1 MIEDQQNILPKPKHE
16 LRMDMIALLQ
26 RLPKQNA
33 IALALVLVLLVALAD
48 FYTGYE
54 ISFSIFYLSA
64 IVLSTWFV
72 GKWFA
77 QFISVLSVVSWL
89 IGDLAAGA
97 VYSAKFVPAWNA
109 VIMLCFYTVMVRI
122 LSSLRS
128 LHDELEAKVKERTM
142 ALTNEMATRERLEKE
157 LLAVSEREQ
166 RRIGHDLHD
175 GLCQHLTASALAA
188 QVLGERL
195 DAQDLPEAID
205 AGRIV
210 NMIEEAIGQ
219 TRDLARGLFP
229 VRLEADGLV
238 AALHEL
244 AGNLSKRFRTCCVF
258 ESKPPSLDVN
268 DAAAAVHFYRIAQE
282 AAMNAIK
289 HGHAKHI
296 SIVLMTNAGKLT
308 LGISD
313 DGAGLPEN
321 WRASNGMGIHIMAH
335 RALMIGGEFFVQREA
350 NGGTLVQCT
359 VKLETLTLSVITD
372 AFPDES
378 IV

>member
-1 MIEDQQNILPKPKHE
+1 
-16 LRMDMIALLQ
+16 MIATLQ
-26 RLPKQNA
+26 RLPKPQV
-33 IALALVLVLLVALAD
+33 IALAIGLVLLVALAD

-72 GKWFA
+72 GRWFA
-77 QFISVLSVVSWL
+77 QFISIISVVSWL

-97 VYSAKFVPAWNA
+97 VYSAQFVPAWNA
-109 VIMLCFYTVMVRI
+109 VIMFCFYTVMVSI

-128 LHDELEAKVKERTM
+128 LHDKLEAKVKERTV

-188 QVLGERL
+188 QVLGETL

-210 NMIEEAIGQ
+210 NLIEEAIGQ

-244 AGNLSKRFRTCCVF
+244 AGNMTKRFRISCVF
-258 ESKPPSLDVN
+258 QSKPLSLDVN
-268 DAAAAVHFYRIAQE
+268 DAAAAVHLYRIAQE

-289 HGHAKHI
+289 HGLAKHI
-296 SIVLMTNAGKLT
+296 AINLITEADVLT
-308 LGISD
+308 LSISD
-313 DGAGLPEN
+313 DGTGLPEK
-321 WRASNGMGIHIMAH
+321 WRTSSGMGIHIMAH
-335 RALMIGGEFFVQREA
+335 RALMIGAEFSVQREA
-350 NGGTLVQCT
+350 NGGTLVQCSVKQATLELT
-359 VKLETLTLSVITD
+359 VTKDPFTD
-372 AFPDES
+372 EQP
-378 IV
+378 V